1 MLMLVGLRW
10 PLRHDP
16 LQEEE
21 EGMATQ
27 VLSSEKINVANYLCS
42 RKFHLRIIIIFQET
56 PQRQF

>member
-27 VLSSEKINVANYLCS
+27 VKSSDVNMSISNCLC
-42 RKFHLRIIIIFQET
+42 
-56 PQRQF
+56 

>member
-27 VLSSEKINVANYLCS
+27 VFNHHHYDQSPYHHDFDRSVYL
-42 RKFHLRIIIIFQET
+42 
-56 PQRQF
+56 